1 MIDGNL
7 ALAGSMQGSLG
18 SMSTAGSSK
27 SQGLDFGSIMSQS
40 LSTKANA
47 KDGALYTDVSSLQK
61 NSSGTNSGTGSGN
74 AQSSAVTAGNG
85 NATGTASTKTVDVA
99 GGNAGNSTAVAQ
111 TPSKDDAQA
120 EAVMGAVNEALQG
133 LKEEIKKTLGVT
145 DDEIEAAM
153 EVLGLS
159 MTDLLNPNSLTELV
173 ASLTN
178 QDGVMSLITDSDLAD
193 QLKSLLDFAGD
204 TVDGLAKQLQVTPDE
219 LKELVNTADAKS
231 FDKELETAVDSL
243 PEDVQKPQDA
253 VVADRVQAD
262 GSQSQAD
269 AGRNNDAQ
277 ADSFTSRDED
287 GKDAGHNLGELSKHG
302 GDGLAN
308 IATNIMESVE
318 QVITENATDGLN
330 QLNAVDIVQQIMDNV
345 KVMANES
352 LQSIEMQLNPENLGK
367 LHLTITAKDGVMTAQ
382 ITAQDEAVKRA
393 IESQLAVLKENFDN
407 QGLKVEAVEVMVESH
422 RFDNSQDM
430 AGQDR
435 NQNPQGRG
443 SRRLS
448 AADLAELGISV
459 DEPTA
464 EPEEIINDGS
474 SVSYRA

>member
-1 MIDGNL
+1 M
-7 ALAGSMQGSLG
+7 
-18 SMSTAGSSK
+18 
-27 SQGLDFGSIMSQS
+27 
-40 LSTKANA
+40 
-47 KDGALYTDVSSLQK
+47 
-61 NSSGTNSGTGSGN
+61 
-74 AQSSAVTAGNG
+74 
-85 NATGTASTKTVDVA
+85 A

-243 PEDVQKPQDA
+243 PEDVQKPQDVVDA
-253 VVADRVQAD
+253 VMVDKVQGQVQVN

-269 AGRNNDAQ
+269 AGRDSDAP

-287 GKDAGHNLGELSKHG
+287 GKDAGHNLGEMSKHG